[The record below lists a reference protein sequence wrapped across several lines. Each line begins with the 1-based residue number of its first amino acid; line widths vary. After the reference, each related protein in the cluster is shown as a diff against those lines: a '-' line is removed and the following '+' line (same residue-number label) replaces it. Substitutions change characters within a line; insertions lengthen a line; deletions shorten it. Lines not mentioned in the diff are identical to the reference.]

1 MSDKAELAA
10 MTVEAILETWPR
22 TARVFHAY
30 KMACVGC
37 ALAPFYSLAE
47 ATSIYHIPLDE
58 FMADLQLVIA
68 EESQPHVNLE
78 LTP

>member
-1 MSDKAELAA
+1 MSDKNQLAA
-10 MTVEAILETWPR
+10 MTIEAILTTWPR

-37 ALAPFYSLAE
+37 VLAPFYSLEE

-58 FMADLQLVIA
+58 FIEDLQLVIA
-68 EESQPHVNLE
+68 EENQPHVNLK
-78 LTP
+78 LTA